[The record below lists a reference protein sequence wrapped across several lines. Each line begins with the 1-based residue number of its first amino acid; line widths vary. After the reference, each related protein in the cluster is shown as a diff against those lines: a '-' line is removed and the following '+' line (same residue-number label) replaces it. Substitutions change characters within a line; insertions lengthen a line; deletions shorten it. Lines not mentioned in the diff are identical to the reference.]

1 MEFAVYIAIVMATFF
16 GMEWVAWATHKFLMH
31 GPMWYFHKDHHQKE
45 PGFFEKNDVFFLIF
59 AVPSWL
65 CIMLGLMNQ
74 LYWVVAIG
82 AGIAVYGIAYFI
94 VHELIIHQRFKVFSQ
109 LNNKYVRGIRRAHR
123 AHHAR
128 LGKKDGVSFGMLIV
142 AKEYFEERRRKSSN

>member
-1 MEFAVYIAIVMATFF
+1 MDIALYIIIVIATFF

-74 LYWVVAIG
+74 VYWVVAIG

-94 VHELIIHQRFKVFSQ
+94 VHELIIHQRFKVFTH
-109 LNNKYVRGIRRAHR
+109 LNNKYIRAIRRAHR

-128 LGKKDGVSFGMLIV
+128 LGKEDGVSFGMLIV
-142 AKEYFEERRRKSSN
+142 AKEFFQERRKR